1 MKILS
6 ILNVSNREN
15 IGSDSGVIFHS
26 LLFPECQKRGYEIT
40 IAAPFEI
47 KIEGA
52 KHVFLEPGKNK
63 YDVRFRFDWDTYRKL
78 IEESKPD
85 IIFCHQVEQC
95 ANIRALL
102 VALDLSEKIKLVT
115 YYHYLPALDVVD
127 DNIIWD
133 PSLNHSG
140 LAEIIF
146 LKVLSAL
153 KMSDIFFVTSE
164 YSKSFLEH
172 LAKRYNF
179 PFDTQK
185 VVVMPPPAD
194 PFFELEKPIGFR
206 GNQKTVLYSSR
217 LYEQYGTDFLLE
229 IIERYKNSDVK
240 FVVTD
245 FFSNKSSERKKLDTK
260 TEEYREFLRN
270 QDNVIIRDDGDNRQI
285 YRDEIVADAS
295 LVLGPYRKNANW
307 SMSMIDAFM
316 MGIPGIGP
324 NCASFPE
331 FMPSDL
337 IYNNKEDA
345 IRLIDRLLSD
355 KVFWENASEQ
365 CRKSYQRFMPSEITH
380 IFFNAFEQHG
390 N

>member
-6 ILNVSNREN
+6 ILNVSNREDA
-15 IGSDSGVIFHS
+15 GSDSGVIFHS
-26 LLFPECQKRGYEIT
+26 LLFPECQRCGYEIT
-40 IAAPFEI
+40 VAAPFKI

-52 KHVFLEPGKNK
+52 KYIFLEPGKNK
-63 YDVRFRFDWDTYRKL
+63 YDVRFRFDWDIYRKL
-78 IEESKPD
+78 IEETRPD

-95 ANIRALL
+95 AHVRALL
-102 VALDLSEKIKLVT
+102 VTLGLSEKIKLVT
-115 YYHYLPALDVVD
+115 YYHYLPALEVVD

-153 KMSDIFFVTSE
+153 KTSDIFFVTSE
-164 YSKSFLEH
+164 YSKSFLKY

-179 PFDTQK
+179 SFDIQK

-194 PFFELEKPIGFR
+194 PFFELEKPIAFR
-206 GNQKTVLYSSR
+206 ENQKTILYSSR
-217 LYEQYGTDFLLE
+217 LYEQYGTDFLVE
-229 IIERYKNSDVK
+229 IIEHYKNSDVK

-245 FFSNKSSERKKLDTK
+245 FFSNKSLERKKLDTK

-270 QDNVIIRDDGDNRQI
+270 QNNVIIRDDGDNRQV
-285 YRDEIVADAS
+285 YKDEIVANAS

-331 FMPSDL
+331 FMPSNL

-345 IRLIDRLLSD
+345 IRLIDRLLFD
-355 KVFWENASEQ
+355 KHFWESASEQ
-365 CRKSYQRFMPSEITH
+365 CRKSYQRFMPSEIAH
-380 IFFNAFEQHG
+380 IFFNALEQHG